1 MSSTLYTNPNCD
13 SSGSAQRK
21 KKKSKIFFK
30 ELPIPES
37 TVTTNHKDAFHLL
50 YLSFIFQ
57 GAALLMPFSTFVF
70 LVDFYQEKFCQ
81 LNLLYW
87 AMMAVILCTSL
98 CFAIITTL
106 VSDKVSVT
114 KRLFTGH
121 ILFILSLGSF
131 LLFSILT
138 TLGVFDSAPHA
149 VGYIPLFSGFL
160 SGVGSGIVQ
169 PSYYGLSSLLPP
181 RYTQALVVGE
191 TVSGIIIACFRVGT
205 RLLRPVGS
213 CENYDTVVFIALTVV
228 VMIASVAVLKFIFW
242 HEYTKHWLKPVKDN
256 FLVEYRVLEQNRVN
270 SFEDDESVISG
281 RNSTFVDERRSLS
294 ADRNMYSKFN
304 LLLMT
309 VKKKFIIFKKTWE
322 LQVTILSAMIIT
334 LFLYP
339 TFLTAAYSC
348 EDQLCDWG
356 PIITLCV
363 FTLFDFITRWFTL
376 IRVKYNHLAILIF
389 SLARIM
395 FIPLFAVFIFPISN
409 PVVSF
414 RFGFPFFQII
424 VAVFGVSNGFFASI
438 PLMIIPTKL
447 TGSDKES
454 GGIIAILTLFVG
466 LALGT
471 ILSLPFNETI
481 LVKPPTNLTN
491 LCCVSNIGNNTW
503 NLIRNITLSQQCTCA
518 I

>member
-13 SSGSAQRK
+13 SSGSTQRK
-21 KKKSKIFFK
+21 KESKILFK
-30 ELPIPES
+30 ELPVSES
-37 TVTTNHKDAFHLL
+37 SITTKHKDSFHLL

-81 LNLLYW
+81 LDLLYW

-98 CFAIITTL
+98 CFAVITTL
-106 VSDKVSVT
+106 VADKVSIA

-138 TLGVFDSAPHA
+138 TLGVLDSAPHA
-149 VGYIPLFSGFL
+149 VGYVPLISGFL

-169 PSYYGLSSLLPP
+169 PSYYGLSSLLPY

-205 RLLRPVGS
+205 RLLKPVGS
-213 CENYDTVVFIALTVV
+213 CESYDTVVFIALTVL

-242 HEYTKHWLKPVKDN
+242 HEYTKHCLKLVRDN
-256 FLVEYRVLEQNRVN
+256 FLVEYRALEQNRGD

-281 RNSTFVDERRSLS
+281 RNATFVDEHSSLS
-294 ADRNMYSKFN
+294 ANRKMSKKFH
-304 LLLMT
+304 LLTLT
-309 VKKKFIIFKKTWE
+309 VKKKLIIFKKTWE
-322 LQVTILSAMIIT
+322 LQATILSAMIIT

-339 TFLTAAYSC
+339 TFLTAAYTC

-376 IRVKYNHLAILIF
+376 IRVKYNHLAILLF
-389 SLARIM
+389 SLARII

-424 VAVFGVSNGFFASI
+424 VAIFGVSNGFFASI
-438 PLMIIPTKL
+438 PLILIPTRL

-454 GGIIAILTLFVG
+454 GGTIAILMLFVG

-481 LVKPPTNLTN
+481 LVKPPSNLTN
-491 LCCVSNIGNNTW
+491 LCCVSSIGNNTW
-503 NLIRNITLSQQCTCA
+503 NLIRNITSSQQCSCA